1 MALLNASFAHFYARV
16 RTEYLH
22 NLQKHRGETTPCIV
36 YGAASVPG
44 RCLAFHILTEAG
56 ASYWRVPIHAL
67 VGADT
72 EMPPEPLHPSVV
84 QPWDCFGAEVAV
96 ARFPYLDGLAAMVE
110 LRHDAASRVQHCAEY
125 VLTFD
130 WLDNGFSDTP
140 EQHKCAHLMLT
151 EEGYYVALPNN
162 RIRWSDP
169 SFTDEAQPIDYST
182 NTRLWRSEA
191 AQGRRRLLS
200 AQTKPPKSLIQRKR
214 R

>member
-1 MALLNASFAHFYARV
+1 MALLNASFPHFYARV

-22 NLQKHRGETTPCIV
+22 DLRRGAGESTPCIV

-67 VGADT
+67 VGSNAEVT
-72 EMPPEPLHPSVV
+72 PEPLHQSAA
-84 QPWDCFGAEVAV
+84 QPWDCFGAEVSV
-96 ARFPYLDGLAAMVE
+96 SRFSYLDGLAALVD
-110 LRHDAASRVQHCAEY
+110 LRHDEERRSKHGAEY

-151 EEGYYVALPNN
+151 ENGHYVALPNN

-169 SFTDEAQPIDYST
+169 SFTDETQPIDYST

-191 AQGRRRLLS
+191 SQGRGRLLS
-200 AQTKPPKSLIQRKR
+200 AKLKADGGTT
-214 R
+214 